1 MNHFQDNWSDLL
13 LAMNFAQAILPHEF
27 TEMSPYE
34 LKLGQAPR
42 LHFNWK
48 EQTQSSS
55 TVREQLTREKAQTF
69 AIRTQNTVKWA
80 KSNLK
85 RAQNRMTHQLN
96 KHWRESDFVVED
108 WVYVTRKGWTTER
121 PSLKLNHQAAD
132 SYRILSMKRHSYV
145 VNLPK
150 HMKMNNVFHADCLR
164 KASDD
169 LLPEQI
175 QDPEPLTEVNG
186 QLKYTVNR
194 VLASRVRNNVLQ
206 YQVTWEEYDPDSEWY
221 DAEGFIE
228 LPQKLKDFHDAYPN
242 EAEPSQRL
250 QVWLNVYRDGKELKP
265 TEEDNLA
272 VKEAVKKRLQRK
284 A

>member
-1 MNHFQDNWSDLL
+1 MNHFQNNWSDLL
-13 LAMNFAQAILPHEF
+13 LAMNFAQAILPHES
-27 TEMSPYE
+27 TEISPYE

-55 TVREQLTREKAQTF
+55 TVREQLTREEAQTF
-69 AIRTQNTVKWA
+69 AIRTQNAVKWA

-85 RAQNRMTHQLN
+85 RAQNRMTHQVN
-96 KHWRESDFVVED
+96 KHRMKPDFVVED
-108 WVYVTRKGWTTER
+108 WVYVTRKGWITER
-121 PSLKLNHQAAD
+121 PSLKLDHQAAG
-132 SYRILSMKRHSYV
+132 SYRILSIKGHSYV

-150 HMKMNNVFHADCLR
+150 HMKMNNVFHADCLK

-169 LLPEQI
+169 SLSEQI
-175 QDPEPLTEVNG
+175 QDPEPSTEVNS

-194 VLASRVRNNVLQ
+194 VLASRVCNNVLQ
-206 YQVTWEEYDPDSEWY
+206 YQVTWEEYNPDSEWY
-221 DAEGFIE
+221 DAEGFIG
-228 LPQKLKDFHDAYPN
+228 LSQKLKNFHDAYPN
-242 EAEPSQRL
+242 EAKLPQRL
-250 QVWLNVYRDGKELKP
+250 QVWLDVYRDGKELEP
-265 TEEDNLA
+265 TEENNLA

>member
-13 LAMNFAQAILPHEF
+13 PAMNFAQAILSHEF

-34 LKLGQAPR
+34 LKLSQASR

-48 EQTQSSS
+48 EWTQSFS
-55 TVREQLTREKAQTF
+55 TVREQLTQEEAQTF
-69 AIRTQNTVKWA
+69 AIRTQNAVKWA
-80 KSNLK
+80 KSNLE
-85 RAQNRMTHQLN
+85 RAQNRMTHQVN

-108 WVYVTRKGWTTER
+108 WVYVTQKGWITER
-121 PSLKLNHQAAD
+121 LSLKLNHQAAD
-132 SYRILSMKRHSYV
+132 LYCILSMKGHSYI

-169 LLPEQI
+169 SLPEQI

-194 VLASRVRNNVLQ
+194 VLVSQVHNNVLQ
-206 YQVTWEEYDPDSEWY
+206 Y
-221 DAEGFIE
+221 
-228 LPQKLKDFHDAYPN
+228 
-242 EAEPSQRL
+242 
-250 QVWLNVYRDGKELKP
+250 
-265 TEEDNLA
+265 
-272 VKEAVKKRLQRK
+272 
-284 A
+284 